1 MANPEETNVQNQS
14 MPTGLEGGTYEI
26 IRNRLLQHGKD
37 LRDRLTSL
45 NDARKKVFGAV
56 ETKLIGSERITTEN
70 NCVPRD
76 MVPIGQLF
84 LFGYNVF
91 IGLRSETNISD
102 VFGTY
107 QWRDGQFHSNGLEII
122 ADPQFE
128 QDFKNLYKYYR
139 TTTFSKFAVIGP
151 HLFMVFQVGK
161 DATDIKTF
169 KWLITDTGL
178 KYVDNRS
185 DHEYVFPAQHEFE
198 FKRVT
203 HDMHCYGAHPH
214 ISIEDKLFVETI
226 GGDLTIKIED
236 NTETG
241 EGIYSEDVENPDQ
254 TLDDA
259 EIYYAIVE
267 NTILLKIRPYQEEKF
282 RYVVYNSKVQKAVRI
297 DSIEDACVLLPDG
310 HGLIFPKGYYLQTGE
325 LKLFKNDM
333 QDMLFEKRVTSPNG
347 EDYLY
352 VFYNRESGTYVL
364 LMYNLITQE
373 VATPIICHGYSIF
386 DDGKL
391 LYFRSDSEPQKHHVI
406 QIWQSPYY
414 GADYQSDAEQDSFIY
429 KIGNKDIVRCMA
441 ECTELLNLIRKEDT
455 YANLYIDIA
464 KKSSDIC
471 NVYYWLDSA
480 ETFELDKPLQEIHKT
495 ASSAIDEFEKVVRT
509 KQNTASELSR
519 ISSQVNEIIR
529 RVSIEQLTEVDEFV
543 VLLADL
549 RKARGEVVSLKDLR
563 YVDLEVVADLEK
575 TVSENNDSLS
585 AKCVEFLLKPN
596 SLSSYS
602 KKVQVHSDE
611 IQQVTKVSQA
621 RELAEKISQTGA
633 DLEMLTE
640 IVSNLK
646 IEDATE
652 TTAIIDNISL
662 IYSKVNQVKSALKN
676 KMQKL
681 GKVEGQAEFSA
692 QIKLIDQA
700 VTNYLDLCEAPDKC
714 DEYLT
719 KTMVQLETLEARFA
733 DFDEFVLELAEKREE
748 LYNAFESRKVQLVE
762 KRNRRATT
770 LMTAGE
776 RILKGIRNRVSQMS
790 DINEINGY
798 LASDLMIERLHDT
811 VNQLVELG
819 DTVKAEDIQSQLK
832 AIGQDAIRQ
841 LKDKQA
847 LYEDGDN
854 IIRFGSHKF
863 AVNHQPLELTIVNRE
878 GEMYF
883 HLTGTGFFERITD
896 QQFLETKEVWDM
908 EFVSETQAVYR
919 AEYLA
924 KQMLDEYSL
933 LPAAEFEL
941 IAFKTVEEL
950 LPMVREF
957 VSARYSEGYIKG
969 VHDNDAAKILHELMM
984 MKTQIGLLRYPS
996 YARALGVLCAES
1008 LKKCA
1013 DYKKLCMKISGLGK
1027 MQGLFEFHGEEEH
1040 YVNELTLLIEKYQ
1053 PACELFPELTSQ
1065 VAAEYLFHELTGEA
1079 GFVAS
1084 PQAQALVERMNEY
1097 LELRNY
1103 SQNYRDALALLNADP
1118 VAKFELIRKWI
1129 RAFVKSQDDSAGEY
1143 IDEAAAIMLSPE
1155 SQRQHVAGDVVVKID
1170 QLSGNHSLIEDGTY
1184 TLSYTDFVTR
1194 LADHQQRVV
1203 PAFEKYQLKK
1213 KQLVETFAE
1222 ELKLAEF
1229 QPRVLTTFVRNKL
1242 IDKVY
1247 LQLIGDNLAKQM
1259 GSAGGDKRTDRQG
1272 LLLLISPP
1280 GYGKTTLME
1289 YVANRLGLIFMKI
1302 NGPAIGN
1309 HVTSLDPS
1317 EAPNAASREE
1327 IQKLNLAFEMGDNV
1341 MIYLDDIQHCN
1352 PEFLQKFISLCD
1364 AQRRIEGV
1372 YKDKTRTYDL
1382 RGKRVAVIMA
1392 GNPYTESG
1400 EKFKIPDMLS
1410 NRADTYNIGDIVG
1423 DNYDVFIDSYIENC
1437 LTSNPVLSKLANRSQ
1452 KDVYSIMQLAE
1463 DADREHV
1470 EFEGNYSADELNEYV
1485 STMKKLYEVRQVVL
1499 KVNQQYIKSAGQA
1512 DEYRTEPPFL
1522 LQGSY
1527 RNMNRIASKILP
1539 VMNEEELWTLIDST
1553 YVQDS
1558 QTLTSGAESN
1568 ILKFYELLNK
1578 LDQEQLLRWGEIC
1591 KTFKRN
1597 KLIGGSGDDNVSKI
1611 IGQLSAFNAHLEGI
1625 KDTIQV
1631 AGQSK
1636 NAQPAVLANQ
1646 TGEQFSE
1653 VGDSIIAKLG
1663 EVVDAVHQAKQ
1674 IEADTAERHEALTIN
1689 DNAQTLIAVMEEQ
1702 FRTIQHWLK
1711 PIEKSEEGKQKYID
1725 DLKNRFSTMA
1735 KGYNKL
1741 VKILDK
1747 KSQTEEK

>member
-1 MANPEETNVQNQS
+1 MSNTEEPNVQDQS
-14 MPTGLEGGTYEI
+14 MTAGLEGGTYEI
-26 IRNRLLQHGKD
+26 IRNRLLQHGDD
-37 LRDRLTSL
+37 LRTRLTNL
-45 NDARKKVFGAV
+45 NEARKSIFGSV
-56 ETKLIGSERITTEN
+56 ETKLIGSERVTTQN

-76 MVPIGQLF
+76 MVPIGDLF

-91 IGLRSETNISD
+91 IGLRSETNIAD

-107 QWRDGQFHSNGLEII
+107 QWKGDQFQSNGLEII
-122 ADPQFE
+122 SDPQFE

-161 DATDIKTF
+161 DISDVKTF

-178 KYVDNRS
+178 QYLDNRS
-185 DHEYVFPAQHEFE
+185 DHECVFPSQHEFE

-203 HDMHCYGAHPH
+203 HDMHCQGAHPH

-226 GGDLTIKIED
+226 GGDLTIKIEN

-267 NTILLKIRPYQEEKF
+267 NTILLKIRPYQEEEY
-282 RYVVYNSKVQKAVRI
+282 RYIVYNSKIQKAVRI

-310 HGLIFPKGYYLQTGE
+310 HGLIFPKGYYLQTGD
-325 LKLFKNDM
+325 LQLFNNEM
-333 QDMLFEKRVTSPNG
+333 EDMLFEKRIVSPNG

-364 LMYNLITQE
+364 LMYNLITQNVE
-373 VATPIICHGYSIF
+373 TPIICHGYSIF

-391 LYFRSDSEPQKHHVI
+391 LYFKSDSEPQKHHVI

-414 GADYQSDAEQDSFIY
+414 GADYQLDEAQDSFIY

-441 ECTELLNLIRKEDT
+441 ECTELLNLIRKEDS

-471 NVYYWLDSA
+471 NVYYWLDSP
-480 ETFELDKPLQEIHKT
+480 ETFELNKPLKEIYNT
-495 ASSAIDEFEKVVRT
+495 SSSAIDEYEKVVRA
-509 KQNTASELSR
+509 KKNTATELSR
-519 ISSQVNEIIR
+519 VSTEVDQIIR
-529 RVSIEQLTEVDEFV
+529 QIKIEQITEVDEFV
-543 VLLADL
+543 KLLSEL
-549 RKARGEVVSLKDLR
+549 RKVRGEVVSLKDLR
-563 YVDLEVVADLEK
+563 YVDLKIVEELENKVAD
-575 TVSENNDSLS
+575 NNESLS

-596 SLSSYS
+596 SLDGYKSR
-602 KKVQVHSDE
+602 VQESSDE
-611 IQQVTKVSQA
+611 IEKVSKVTQA
-621 RELAEKISQTGA
+621 KELAEKIGNTGA

-662 IYSKVNQVKSALKN
+662 IYSKVNQVKSSLKN
-676 KMQKL
+676 KMQQL

-692 QIKLIDQA
+692 QIKLINQS
-700 VTNYLDLCEAPDKC
+700 VTNYLDLCDSPAKC
-714 DEYLT
+714 DEFLV
-719 KTMVQLETLEARFA
+719 KSMVQLETLEARFA
-733 DFDEFVLELAEKREE
+733 DFDEFVLELTQKREE
-748 LYNAFESRKVQLVE
+748 LYNAFESRKVQLIE

-776 RILKGIRNRVSQMS
+776 RILKGISNRVSQMS

-798 LASDLMIERLHDT
+798 LASDLMIERLHET
-811 VNQLVELG
+811 IKQLIELG

-832 AIGQDAIRQ
+832 TIGQDAVRQ

-854 IIRFGSHKF
+854 IIRFGTHKF
-863 AVNHQPLELTIVNRE
+863 AVNNQPLELTIVNRE
-878 GEMYF
+878 GEMFF

-896 QQFLETKEVWDM
+896 QQFLDTKDVWDM
-908 EFVSETQAVYR
+908 ELVSETKNVYR
-919 AEYLA
+919 GEYLA

-933 LPAAEFEL
+933 LPESEFEL
-941 IAFKTVEEL
+941 ISLKPVDEL
-950 LPMVREF
+950 LPMVRKF
-957 VSARYSEGYIKG
+957 VSSRYSEGYIKG
-969 VHDNDAAKILHELMM
+969 VHDADAALILHELIQ
-984 MKTQIGLLRYPS
+984 MKMQIGLLRYPS
-996 YARALGVLCAES
+996 YARALGVLADDCFRNNSEYKN
-1008 LKKCA
+1008 LKV
-1013 DYKKLCMKISGLGK
+1013 KILGLGK
-1027 MQGLFEFHGEEEH
+1027 MKGLFDFHGEERH
-1040 YVNELTLLIEKYQ
+1040 YVQQLAELIESFT
-1053 PACELFPELTSQ
+1053 PAVELFPELTSQ
-1065 VAAEYLFHELTGEA
+1065 SAAEYLFHELTDEE

-1084 PQAQALVERMNEY
+1084 PQAQDLVAKFGEHI
-1097 LELRNY
+1097 ELRNY
-1103 SQNYRDALALLNADP
+1103 VQNFEDAIHDLKSDTIGR
-1118 VAKFELIRKWI
+1118 FELIRKWVN
-1129 RAFVKSQDDSAGEY
+1129 AYVKSENQTAGKY
-1143 IDEAAAIMLSPE
+1143 LDEAAAILLNPSA
-1155 SQRQHVAGDVVVKID
+1155 SRQHAACDIVAKIKGM
-1170 QLSGNHSLIEDGTY
+1170 SGNHQTIQDGVY
-1184 TLSYTDFVTR
+1184 TLDYTDFVTR
-1194 LADHQQRVV
+1194 LSHHEQLIV
-1203 PAFEKYQLKK
+1203 PAFISFQEKKQ
-1213 KQLVETFAE
+1213 QLVESFTE
-1222 ELKLAEF
+1222 ELKLSEF

-1302 NGPAIGN
+1302 NGPAIGHN
-1309 HVTSLDPS
+1309 VTSLDPN

-1327 IQKLNLAFEMGDNV
+1327 VQKLNFAFEMGDNV

-1364 AQRRIEGV
+1364 AQRRVEGV
-1372 YKDKTRTYDL
+1372 YKNKTRTYDL

-1423 DNYDVFIDSYIENC
+1423 DNYNVFIDSYIENC

-1463 DADREHV
+1463 DAAREDIN
-1470 EFEGNYSADELNEYV
+1470 FEGNYSTDELNEYV
-1485 STMKKLYEVRQVVL
+1485 STMKKLYKVRKVVL

-1539 VMNEEELWTLIDST
+1539 VMNNEELWTLVNST
-1553 YVQDS
+1553 YSQDS

-1568 ILKFYELLNK
+1568 MLKFYELLGKQDSNQK
-1578 LDQEQLLRWGEIC
+1578 ARWEEIC
-1591 KTFKRN
+1591 STFKRN
-1597 KLIGGSGDDNVSKI
+1597 KLLGDSSDDNTGKI
-1611 IGQLSAFNAHLEGI
+1611 IGQLNAFNAHLQGI
-1625 KDTIQV
+1625 QNTIEHV
-1631 AGQSK
+1631 GAAKMSHES
-1636 NAQPAVLANQ
+1636 ALATQDNSIINKL
-1646 TGEQFSE
+1646 SE
-1653 VGDSIIAKLG
+1653 VVNAIEQTK
-1663 EVVDAVHQAKQ
+1663 K
-1674 IEADTAERHEALTIN
+1674 IEAETAERHEALTIN
-1689 DNAQTLIAVMEEQ
+1689 DNAQMLMAVMEEQ
-1702 FRTIQHWLK
+1702 FRTIEQWLK
-1711 PIEKSEEGKQKYID
+1711 PIEKSSDGKKKYIE
-1725 DLKNRFSTMA
+1725 DLKKRFGEMA
-1735 KGYNKL
+1735 RGYSKL
-1741 VKILDK
+1741 VKILEQKNKHD
-1747 KSQTEEK
+1747 